1 MNPVQKK
8 WGHTKS
14 TGDSLILVLDN
25 TNQYSV
31 EVTDQS
37 AINEDPSFEI
47 IGVFH
52 SEDNGIQ
59 GDLEGLD
66 ELRTSSNEFN
76 VIHEVIASENETT
89 IILIDDINSISS
101 IVIIQD
107 PIPDLNNNVEDQS
120 FDAVSQQLANLDIN
134 SQSREEESEQIE
146 RPIGEDYS
154 ENEVELNN
162 SLYIISSDNL
172 SFEIIVVEDR
182 SDNELECLD
191 YQEEKLN
198 SYGML

>member
-1 MNPVQKK
+1 M
-8 WGHTKS
+8 GSYES

-172 SFEIIVVEDR
+172 SFEIIVVEDH